1 MPPKIARL
9 AGFGALA
16 ACGGIAAL
24 YALFLFFTKPAPSAG
39 LDSTQRF
46 LAWFTV
52 AGVILALIGVHVV
65 LGRQLLLLAK
75 GEARPV

>member
-24 YALFLFFTKPAPSAG
+24 YALFLFVTRPSPTSG
-39 LDSTQRF
+39 LDSTERF

-75 GEARPV
+75 GEPQRL

>member
-9 AGFGALA
+9 AGLGALA
-16 ACGGIAAL
+16 ACGGIAMV
-24 YALFLFFTKPAPSAG
+24 YALFLFITRPDPTSG

-52 AGVILALIGVHVV
+52 AGVILALIGVHIV
-65 LGRQLLLLAK
+65 LGRRLLLLAR
-75 GEARPV
+75 GEHQRL

>member
-9 AGFGALA
+9 AGLGALA

-24 YALFLFFTKPAPSAG
+24 YALFLFVTRPSASSG
-39 LDSTQRF
+39 LDSTERF

-52 AGVILALIGVHVV
+52 AGVILALIAVHVV

-75 GEARPV
+75 GEPQRL